1 MKTIILLLA
10 LPLMAFFVS
19 DKLDADNGFGAYKF
33 GTPPSHYTDLNLEI
47 DEGKT
52 QLYSSIDNYIPVK
65 GTKISS
71 VQITFCKK
79 QLSAISLTTDKKTGT
94 AFLDYLIEKYGSPKK
109 VKENYEWLGKK
120 VQLLYEPIDAFDA
133 KVTFYSRDIYEHKK

>member
-1 MKTIILLLA
+1 MKTIMLVLA

-33 GTPPSHYTDLNLEI
+33 GTPPSQYSDLNLEI

-52 QLYSSIDNYIPVK
+52 KLYSSVDNFINVK
-65 GTKISS
+65 DTKVNSI
-71 VQITFCKK
+71 QITFCRNM
-79 QLSAISLTTDKKTGT
+79 LSAISLTTEKKTGT
-94 AFLDYLIEKYGSPKK
+94 NLLDFLIGKYGAPKK
-109 VKENYEWLGKK
+109 AKGNYEWLGKK

>member
-33 GTPPSHYTDLNLEI
+33 GTSPSEYSDLNLEI

-52 QLYSSIDNYIPVK
+52 QLYSSIDNFINVK
-65 GTKISS
+65 GTKVNSIQ
-71 VQITFCKK
+71 VTFCRNM
-79 QLSAISLTTDKKTGT
+79 LSAISLTTDKKTGT
-94 AFLDYLIEKYGSPKK
+94 NLLDYLIEKYGAPKK
-109 VKENYEWLGKK
+109 VKENYEWMGKK
-120 VQLLYEPIDAFDA
+120 VQLLYEPIDSFDA
-133 KVTFYSRDIYEHKK
+133 KVSFYSREIYEHKK